1 MCYAEAV
8 LSLDAQNRYRDRYR
22 AMRPGWRTSGE
33 VYESFTR
40 RYATA
45 NAVVLDLGCGAGG
58 VMELLGGQVRMAV
71 GVDRDWSSL
80 RNNRASALRRV
91 LSDVTALPFPT
102 ASFDLITCSW
112 VIEHVGHPERLF
124 TEVSRVLRP
133 AGHFVFLTPNAANY
147 VTLFNRLTPRLAQA
161 PLVQMIYGRKPE
173 HTFPVAYRAN
183 TLPALRALAATAG
196 MRVCALETVHD
207 PTYLAFG
214 EIAFRLSAFIERFIS
229 DTRAVHIVGDFIKD

>member
-45 NAVVLDLGCGAGG
+45 DAVVLDLGCGAGG

-91 LSDVTALPFPT
+91 LSDVNALPFRAT
-102 ASFDLITCSW
+102 SFDLIVCSW
-112 VIEHVGHPERLF
+112 VLEHVAQPERLF
-124 TEVSRVLRP
+124 AEVNRALKP

-147 VTLFNRLTPRLAQA
+147 ITLLNRLTPRLAQT
-161 PLVQMIYGRKPE
+161 PLVRLLYGRKPE
-173 HTFPVAYRAN
+173 DTFPVAYRAN
-183 TLPALRALAATAG
+183 TLATLRALAATAG

-214 EIAFRLSAFIERFIS
+214 EIAFRLSVFVERFIP
-229 DTRAVHIVGDFIKD
+229 DARAVHIVGDFAKA